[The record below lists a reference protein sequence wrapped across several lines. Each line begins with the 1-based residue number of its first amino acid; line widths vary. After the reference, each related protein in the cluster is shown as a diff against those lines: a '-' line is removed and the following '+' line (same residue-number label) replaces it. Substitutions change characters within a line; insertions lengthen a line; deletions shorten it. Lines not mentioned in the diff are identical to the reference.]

1 MTENKP
7 KSPRLR
13 RRSKQ
18 ALAAAVTALVTAAV
32 AAALLPGNASGAPR
46 PAQAAAAAA
55 AAASSPPAGDAP
67 GTAAT
72 RAATYAAAH
81 ATTLAWGA
89 CPTGT
94 PAPQQCA
101 RIDVPLDY
109 AAPHGRAIGIE
120 ISRIPARRP
129 AERKGVLVL
138 NGGGPGSSLD
148 VPTLMGGL
156 LPDEVRDRYDL
167 VAFDPRGIGHSTPMT
182 CGRDAGELVRD
193 EQLEVLS
200 FPAANGDISRNVAF
214 ARRTAAQ
221 CAAHSGDLLPYLT
234 TANIA
239 RDIDRIRQALG
250 ERTVSYYGIS
260 WGTYLGAVYRTLFP
274 QEIDRMVIDSSVDPG
289 KRGYDD
295 FRTFSAA
302 MEDRWPDLARFAVA
316 HQDLL
321 HLGGTPAQVR
331 RAYLRLTAA
340 LDRHPVTVPGT
351 ETPVDGNLVRL
362 FTWQLSYN
370 DASMIPTDDAPVPP
384 LARLW
389 RAAADLAAGRGTA
402 ADRAYLVGLTND
414 FIAGGTLDGV
424 PQDNLFTVGWAISC
438 GDQAWPRGTATYRRN
453 VAADRAA
460 YPLTAG
466 APANIAP
473 CSAWAVRPTAPEP
486 KVRPLGK
493 RNVLI
498 LQNLRDP
505 ATPLAGAREMRRAMG
520 GDAVMVEVDA
530 GGHGVLVHPHQNA
543 CALGALE
550 SYFVSGEL
558 PAQDTACA

>member
-7 KSPRLR
+7 KSSRSR
-13 RRSKQ
+13 GRSKPI
-18 ALAAAVTALVTAAV
+18 LAAAVTAVVAAAV
-32 AAALLPGNASGAPR
+32 AATLLPGNAAGATR
-46 PAQAAAAAA
+46 PAHAAAATPSAGDPSGAA
-55 AAASSPPAGDAP
+55 AA
-67 GTAAT
+67 

-81 ATTLAWGA
+81 ATSLAWGA

-101 RIDVPLDY
+101 RIEVPLDY

-120 ISRIPARRP
+120 ISRVPARKP

-156 LPDEVRDRYDL
+156 LPDQVRDRYDL

-182 CGRDAGELVRD
+182 CGRDAGELVRE

-214 ARRTAAQ
+214 ARQTAAR

-321 HLGGTPAQVR
+321 HFGGTPAQVR
-331 RAYLRLTAA
+331 RTYLRLTAA
-340 LDRHPVTVPGT
+340 LDRRPVTVAGT
-351 ETPVDGNLVRL
+351 ATPVDGNLARL

-384 LARLW
+384 LAQLW

-402 ADRAYLVGLTND
+402 ADRAYVVGLTND
-414 FIAGGTLDGV
+414 FVAGGTLDGV

-438 GDQAWPRGTATYRRN
+438 GDQAWPRDTALYRRN

-505 ATPLAGAREMRRAMG
+505 ATPLAGARAMRRAMG
-520 GDAVMVEVDA
+520 DDAVMVEVDA
-530 GGHGVLVHPHQNA
+530 GGHGVLVHPHPSA
-543 CALGALE
+543 CAIGAL
-550 SYFVSGEL
+550 SAYFVSGAL
-558 PAQDTACA
+558 PDRDTRCAA